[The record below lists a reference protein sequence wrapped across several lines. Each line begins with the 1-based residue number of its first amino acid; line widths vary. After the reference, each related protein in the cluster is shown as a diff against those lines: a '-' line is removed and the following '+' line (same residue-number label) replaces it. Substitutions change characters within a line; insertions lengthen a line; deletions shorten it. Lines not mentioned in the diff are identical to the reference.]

1 MGSKAPLRSWGRP
14 FTLGIIPHNLHIES
28 YHGKI
33 KRVLKPNFSILRFC
47 LGLKEID
54 QMFLRKGIWISE
66 GIRNIGLSKG
76 QEHYNAC
83 HPISCEGYSAEVMG
97 TSFRLIKQMGD
108 GKTRSYQLEL
118 NNFGCTHGSCLVV
131 CANCPEPKICAHLYT
146 CQCQQY
152 AYRNFCKHSHLLAL
166 LKVIPSGIEKSS
178 DVDLRSKQQEV
189 VDGMGCVP
197 SPSCGETKED
207 DDLGDII
214 EPEKLPKEYEDFL
227 ARIQHLKRFMN
238 SPENS
243 LASKKAIA
251 SQLETVPLREIQ
263 LTMNPESFPK
273 INRKRTHSPQFRS
286 FFPHP

>member
-1 MGSKAPLRSWGRP
+1 MIELIFYYGLIFFAMGVSHHHSLFVGSLEPA
-14 FTLGIIPHNLHIES
+14 
-28 YHGKI
+28 
-33 KRVLKPNFSILRFC
+33 
-47 LGLKEID
+47 
-54 QMFLRKGIWISE
+54 
-66 GIRNIGLSKG
+66 
-76 QEHYNAC
+76 
-83 HPISCEGYSAEVMG
+83 ISCV
-97 TSFRLIKQMGD
+97 L
-108 GKTRSYQLEL
+108 
-118 NNFGCTHGSCLVV
+118 
-131 CANCPEPKICAHLYT
+131 LYLFV
-146 CQCQQY
+146 
-152 AYRNFCKHSHLLAL
+152 RNFCKHSHLLAL

-263 LTMNPESFPK
+263 LTMNP
-273 INRKRTHSPQFRS
+273 
-286 FFPHP
+286 